1 VNASKGN
8 PHKVEK
14 QSSAAKKQE
23 KGKSVDAKLKAP
35 QTSQGKQVSKEACV
49 SARRTRSLKNKVP
62 PKTLS
67 TRKKNIGHANP
78 TSTTRTTPRQVRS
91 SQRLRQKSDEDTAV
105 ARVIAPG
112 PKAKGVKKS
121 YPTCQRAAV
130 MSDTSSSSEDENG
143 KARCRN
149 DEVVYLLGGGGG
161 GGAEWE

>member
-1 VNASKGN
+1 MITSFTMIIGTFPNTSLIGRTHPPEHEREKEIVNASKGN

-67 TRKKNIGHANP
+67 TRKKNIGHTNP
-78 TSTTRTTPRQVRS
+78 SSTTPRQVRS
-91 SQRLRQKSDEDTAV
+91 S
-105 ARVIAPG
+105 
-112 PKAKGVKKS
+112 
-121 YPTCQRAAV
+121 
-130 MSDTSSSSEDENG
+130 
-143 KARCRN
+143 
-149 DEVVYLLGGGGG
+149 
-161 GGAEWE
+161 